1 MKFLKLFSCISYFFF
16 MALPATLYGSNESND
31 LAKAMA
37 QHLSCYPLELLEFK
51 KQQPIITT
59 RDVCLATIYHETG
72 ASPIWVTDRGLTEK
86 GFILIDY
93 LRSSYREGIDPEEY
107 EISLIEKLSNSGR
120 VEDLARLDTLLTYNL
135 VKYIHDMSF
144 GQIKYREF
152 DPKLFTEAGDE
163 DFKPVEAINAALTA
177 QDFAA
182 YIDALPP
189 QHEYYTELR
198 KSLAYYMELSRNNQW
213 ETIPSGSL
221 IRPGQQDERL
231 EAIQRRLALTSQAQ
245 TRSQPVE
252 IYDDELAASV
262 KKFQSE
268 HGLTTDAIIGPQT
281 LAWLNKSPQDL
292 ANIIRVNMARWRWQ
306 AHDLGDVHVIVN
318 IAGFSLSAF
327 QDSHVALEMPVI
339 VGKLQHKTPVFSDKI
354 RYLDFNPFWNVP
366 PKIARDEELPAL
378 QENPRHLLDRH
389 IRVFS
394 SWKSDAVELD
404 SLAIDWKSVGR
415 SQMSQYKLRQDPGPW
430 NALGRVKFVFPN
442 THAVYLHDTPA
453 HDLFVHPTR
462 TFSHGCIRV
471 SKPLELALF
480 LLKNQGYSWS
490 KEDIDNIVLEG
501 ERIVVS
507 FKDDL
512 PIHITYQTAWLD
524 KNGKIRFSDDIYGRD
539 TRLQEALGE
548 NNLVR

>member
-1 MKFLKLFSCISYFFF
+1 MKFLRLFSCVSYFFF

-51 KQQPIITT
+51 KQEPIIKT

-93 LRSSYREGIDPEEY
+93 LRSSYREGIDPEEF
-107 EISLIEKLSNSGR
+107 EISLIEELSNSDS
-120 VEDLARLDTLLTYNL
+120 VENLARLDTLLTYNL

-144 GQIKYREF
+144 GQIKYHEF
-152 DPKLFTEAGDE
+152 DPKLFNEAGDQ
-163 DFKPVEAINAALTA
+163 DFNPVEAIKTALTA

-182 YIDALPP
+182 YLGALPP
-189 QHEYYTELR
+189 QHKYYTGLR
-198 KSLAYYMELSRNNQW
+198 ESLAYYIELSRNNQW

-221 IRPGQQDERL
+221 IHPGQQDERL
-231 EAIQRRLALTSQAQ
+231 EAIQRRLALTRQAQ

-252 IYDDELAASV
+252 DYDDELAASV

-394 SWKSDAVELD
+394 SWQSDAVELD
-404 SLAIDWKSVGR
+404 SVAIDWKAVGR
-415 SQMSQYKLRQDPGPW
+415 SKMSQYKLRQDPGPW

-480 LLKNQGYSWS
+480 LLKTQGYNWS
-490 KEDIDNIVLEG
+490 REDIDTIVLEG
-501 ERIVVS
+501 ERMVVS
-507 FKDDL
+507 FKTDL

-539 TRLQEALGE
+539 TRLQEALAD
-548 NNLVR
+548 NNLL